1 MIHKFVK
8 SENAGIFKDFRWNN
22 DKTQLPDYK
31 KTSIIYGQN
40 YSGKTTLSRIVRA
53 FETKKLPKGFESAN
67 FILQLK
73 DKELSNSDITQPESD
88 FTPRVYNEDYIR
100 ENITFFGENDTP
112 HSKSFT
118 VIGAKN
124 VTLEQEIRELEK
136 ELGSETPGKET
147 GLYKDCIQCE
157 DEYKKL
163 KRTFEESN
171 KSLDKSITDSAK
183 EIRSNQSRYGVDVLN
198 YYAPRLKDDFN
209 FVLTE
214 KYQLPSTEEIKKL
227 EAIAQEK
234 SKNPITPVSYF
245 GQNFKILLKK
255 ANGICSEKIGYSK
268 EILDLA
274 HDKLLEEWVHA
285 GLNLNKDRKFCA
297 FCGQPIPSARW
308 TELFEHF
315 NEDSEQLRREI
326 QKLSDDISQDK
337 SIVESSIQVI
347 SASAFYTTF
356 SSQVDLIINDF
367 KAEFEKYE
375 LAIEDLKDHLNQ
387 RAQEIYH
394 PVSFDMNN
402 SKYPIDFTPLIDRLN
417 ILIENNN
424 YYSASLSESVKNAQ
438 RELRHARAYEIA
450 KSIDYLNRL
459 ELNRKQEQDCNDAE
473 KKLNQIKNTINHK
486 QMEIIRKKEQ
496 QYDSKA
502 GVLVVNRI
510 LKQAMPISTLQL
522 YAKEDSDGVVFE
534 IRRGDSPAY
543 NMSEGERSLIAFCYF
558 IASLDE
564 ANTSGKKLTIW
575 IDDPISSLDQNNI
588 FAVFGIMKSKLDNL
602 DKQGLLE
609 QVFITTHNLIFLRYL
624 IAGKLVPGGKECFFV
639 QRLENKS
646 QIVKMPVYIRQY
658 GTEFNLWFENIYKCA
673 VEEISDANRH
683 WYNTFGN
690 NARRFMDFE
699 LYFKFPFRK
708 DDGNTPKNDEA
719 LEEFWKGNEIPMIL
733 TDKMADG
740 YSHPLI
746 DLESQGIAA
755 LAPEIHQAAF
765 EMLKRIKENDKKQYN
780 ALLRSINIEY
790 DPLEIEQENYH

>member
-8 SENAGIFKDFRWNN
+8 IENAGIFKDFRWNN
-22 DKTQLPDYK
+22 DKTHHLPDYK

-67 FILQLK
+67 FVLQLE
-73 DKELSNSDITQPESD
+73 DKELSNSDITQTESD

-100 ENITFFGENDTP
+100 ENITFFGEDDTP

-124 VTLEQEIRELEK
+124 VMLEQEIRELEK

-147 GLYKDCIQCE
+147 GLYKDRIQSE
-157 DEYKKL
+157 DKHKQL
-163 KRTFEESN
+163 KRAFEEAN
-171 KSLDKSITDSAK
+171 KSLEKSITDSAK
-183 EIRSNQSRYGVDVLN
+183 EIRSNQARYGIDVLD
-198 YYAPRLKDDFN
+198 YKAPKLKTDFE
-209 FVLTE
+209 FVLSE
-214 KYQLPSTEEIKKL
+214 KYQLPSAEKIKKL
-227 EAIAQEK
+227 ESIAFEK
-234 SKNPITPVSYF
+234 PKNPIPPVVHF
-245 GQNFKILLKK
+245 GQSFKMILQKV
-255 ANGICSEKIGYSK
+255 NEICSRKIGYSK

-297 FCGQPIPSARW
+297 FCGQTIPSARW

-315 NEDSEQLRREI
+315 NEDSEQLRKEI
-326 QKLSDDISQDK
+326 KKLSDDLSLDK
-337 SIVESSIQVI
+337 SLIESSIQAI

-367 KAEFEKYE
+367 KAEFERYE
-375 LAIEDLKDHLNQ
+375 LAIEDLKDHLDQ
-387 RAQEIYH
+387 RAQEIYQ
-394 PVSFDMNN
+394 PISFDIND
-402 SKYPIDFTPLIDRLN
+402 SKYSIDFTPLIDRLN
-417 ILIENNN
+417 LLIKNNN
-424 YYSASLSESVKNAQ
+424 SYSASLSESVKNAQ
-438 RELRHARAYEIA
+438 RELRQARAYEIA

-473 KKLNQIKNTINHK
+473 KKLNQLNNSINHK

-510 LKQAMPISTLQL
+510 LKQAIPISTLQL
-522 YAKEDSDGVVFE
+522 YAKEDSNGVVFE

-624 IAGKLVPGGKECFFV
+624 IAGKLVLGGKECFFV
-639 QRLENKS
+639 QRLGNKS

-673 VEEISDANRH
+673 VEEISDDNRH

-708 DDGNTPKNDEA
+708 DDGNTPKNNEA
-719 LEEFWKGNEIPMIL
+719 LEEFWQGNEIPMIL
-733 TDKMADG
+733 TDKMADE
-740 YSHPLI
+740 YSHPLV

-755 LAPEIHQAAF
+755 LAPEIHQAAY
-765 EMLKRIKENDKKQYN
+765 EMLKRIKANDNKQYY
-780 ALLRSINIEY
+780 ALLRSINIES
-790 DPLEIEQENYH
+790 DPLEHEH

>member
-1 MIHKFVK
+1 MY
-8 SENAGIFKDFRWNN
+8 S
-22 DKTQLPDYK
+22 

-67 FILQLK
+67 FVLQLEN
-73 DKELSNSDITQPESD
+73 KELSNSDITQPESD

-112 HSKSFT
+112 HSKSFA

-136 ELGSETPGKET
+136 ELGSKTPGKET

-157 DEYKKL
+157 DKYKKL
-163 KRTFEESN
+163 KRTFEESQ

-198 YYAPRLKDDFN
+198 YYAPRLKDDFK

-214 KYQLPSTEEIKKL
+214 RYQLPSIEEIKKL
-227 EAIAQEK
+227 ETIAQEK
-234 SKNPITPVSYF
+234 SKKTITPVPYF
-245 GQNFKILLKK
+245 GQNFKILLQKI
-255 ANGICSEKIGYSK
+255 NEICSKKIGYSK
-268 EILDLA
+268 EILELA
-274 HDKLLEEWVHA
+274 HNKLLEEWVHA
-285 GLNLNKDRKFCA
+285 GLTLNKDRKFCA
-297 FCGQPIPSARW
+297 FCGQPIPSIRW
-308 TELFEHF
+308 TELFQHF
-315 NEDSEQLRREI
+315 NEESELLRDEI
-326 QKLSDDISQDK
+326 KKLIDEISHDK
-337 SIVESSIQVI
+337 SLIESSIQSI
-347 SASAFYTTF
+347 SVSAFYTTF
-356 SSQVDLIINDF
+356 SSQINSIINEF
-367 KAEFEKYE
+367 NAEFERYN
-375 LAIEDLKDHLNQ
+375 LAIEDLKNHLNQ
-387 RAQEIYH
+387 RAQEIHH
-394 PVSFDMNN
+394 PVSFDMND
-402 SKYPIDFTPLIDRLN
+402 SKYSIDFTPLIDRLN
-417 ILIENNN
+417 ILIKNNN
-424 YYSASLSESVKNAQ
+424 SYSASLSESVKKAQ
-438 RELRHARAYEIA
+438 RELRQAKAYELA
-450 KSIDYLNRL
+450 TSIDYLGRL
-459 ELNRKQEQDCNDAE
+459 ELLRNLEQDYRNAE
-473 KKLNQIKNTINHK
+473 EKLNQLNNSINHK
-486 QMEIIRKKEQ
+486 QMEVIRKKEQ

-522 YAKEDSDGVVFE
+522 YAKEDSNGVVFE

-564 ANTSGKKLTIW
+564 ANTSDKKLTIW

-624 IAGKLVPGGKECFFV
+624 IAGKLITGGKEYFFV
-639 QRLENKS
+639 KRLENKS
-646 QIVKMPVYIRQY
+646 QIVKMPVYIKQY

-673 VEEISDANRH
+673 VEEISDDNRH
-683 WYNTFGN
+683 WYSTFGN

-699 LYFKFPFRK
+699 LYFKYPFRE
-708 DDGNTPKNDEA
+708 DNGTMPKNDKA
-719 LEEFWKGNEIPMIL
+719 LEEFWGANGIPMIL
-733 TDKMADG
+733 ADKMTDE
-740 YSHPLI
+740 YSHSLV

-780 ALLRSINIEY
+780 ALLRSINVEN
-790 DPLEIEQENYH
+790 DPLEIEQENHN

>member
-1 MIHKFVK
+1 MIHKFIRI
-8 SENAGIFKDFRWNN
+8 ENAGVFKDFRWNN
-22 DKTQLPDYK
+22 DKLPDYK

-67 FILQLK
+67 FILQFE
-73 DKELSNSDITQPESD
+73 DKELSNSDITQTEST

-112 HSKSFT
+112 HSESFT
-118 VIGAKN
+118 VIGEKN
-124 VTLEQEIRELEK
+124 VKLEQEIRELEK
-136 ELGSETPGKET
+136 ELGSEIPGKET
-147 GLYKDCIQCE
+147 GLYKDRIQSV
-157 DEYKKL
+157 DKHKQL
-163 KRTFEESN
+163 KRAYEEAN
-171 KSLDKSITDSAK
+171 KSLERSITDSAK
-183 EIRSNQSRYGVDVLN
+183 EIRSNQARYGIDVLD
-198 YYAPRLKDDFN
+198 YKAPKLKTDFE
-209 FVLTE
+209 FVLSE
-214 KYQLPSTEEIKKL
+214 NYQLPSAEEIKKL
-227 EAIAQEK
+227 ESIAFEK
-234 SKNPITPVSYF
+234 PKNPIPSVAYF
-245 GQNFKILLKK
+245 GQSFEMVLQKVNE
-255 ANGICSEKIGYSK
+255 ICSRKIGYSK
-268 EILDLA
+268 EILDLV
-274 HDKLLEEWVHA
+274 HNKLLEEWVHA
-285 GLNLNKDRKFCA
+285 GLTLNKDRNFCA
-297 FCGQPIPSARW
+297 FCGQPIPSDRW
-308 TELFEHF
+308 TELFQHF
-315 NEDSEQLRREI
+315 NEESEQLKVEI
-326 QKLSDDISQDK
+326 KKLSDDILHDK
-337 SIVESSIQVI
+337 SLIKSFIQTFPV
-347 SASAFYTTF
+347 SAFYSTYLPQAN
-356 SSQVDLIINDF
+356 SIINDF
-367 KAEFEKYE
+367 KAEFERYE
-375 LAIEDLKDHLNQ
+375 LAIEDLEDHLNQ

-394 PVSFDMNN
+394 PVSFDMNDP
-402 SKYPIDFTPLIDRLN
+402 KYSIDFTTFIDRLN
-417 ILIENNN
+417 SLIENNN
-424 YYSASLSESVKNAQ
+424 SYSTSLSESVKNAQ
-438 RELRHARAYEIA
+438 RELRQARAYEIA
-450 KSIDYLNRL
+450 KSIDYLNRFG
-459 ELNRKQEQDCNDAE
+459 LNRKQEQDCNDAE
-473 KKLNQIKNTINHK
+473 EKLNQLNNSINHK

-522 YAKEDSDGVVFE
+522 YAKEDSNGVVFE

-624 IAGKLVPGGKECFFV
+624 IAGKIIPGGKECFFV
-639 QRLENKS
+639 KRLENKS

-673 VEEISDANRH
+673 VEEISDDNRH
-683 WYNTFGN
+683 WYSTFGN

-699 LYFKFPFRK
+699 LYFKYPFREENR
-708 DDGNTPKNDEA
+708 NTPTNDEA
-719 LEEFWKGNEIPMIL
+719 LEEFWGTNAIPMIL
-733 TDKMADG
+733 TDKMADE
-740 YSHPLI
+740 YSHSLV

-790 DPLEIEQENYH
+790 DPLEIEQKNYH